1 MRRSLAVRLS
11 LFISHIVI
19 AAIAL
24 IFNVIQVLMMW
35 EAAGEIAM
43 NPADEYQYLAG
54 KLFFGGVYWLVMT
67 LVFTLILD
75 PLVIYFIYWKYYTNL
90 RNRLN
95 K

>member
-11 LFISHIVI
+11 LFIAHIVI
-19 AAIAL
+19 AAIGL
-24 IFNVIQVLMMW
+24 IFNVLQVLMLW
-35 EAAGEIAM
+35 AAAGEIAM
-43 NPADEYQYLAG
+43 NDAPEYQYLAG

-90 RNRLN
+90 RNRM